1 MKIPCTC
8 ESCIEKRFRLHVGDR
23 IVFSGG
29 IPGREMYQLKALAED
44 AGVRIQGQV
53 GPDTK
58 LVVTNDSEDNSTTV
72 QKAIARNTRTAGV
85 DQFKLLLGKAQANGR
100 YIYSINAQPFE
111 RLFIFGR
118 KIYPIGL
125 NEAEMNRLS
134 EIITTKGASLAQQIR
149 PSIAAGIFNDQ
160 SADGGVRKILESD
173 GVPTYNIKEL

>member
-85 DQFKLLLGKAQANGR
+85 DQFKLLLGKTQAN
-100 YIYSINAQPFE
+100 
-111 RLFIFGR
+111 
-118 KIYPIGL
+118 
-125 NEAEMNRLS
+125 
-134 EIITTKGASLAQQIR
+134 
-149 PSIAAGIFNDQ
+149 
-160 SADGGVRKILESD
+160 
-173 GVPTYNIKEL
+173 